1 MNTTT
6 VRKLGEM
13 GGEKTAVYSI
23 SQPPHCFGMIILNS
37 IIVSVH
43 VCVMVQDECIHLIV
57 SILSSSCWTTFSFFL
72 RVFHCVSLSLYASVC
87 FLLTR
92 TFFSTNTARSS
103 SLIQICYL
111 IYSLTSFLNYLNSAL
126 YIFSFPIRNIIND
139 RTPKLMVMS
148 LQCDHIL
155 WVS

>member
-13 GGEKTAVYSI
+13 GGEKAAVYSI

-57 SILSSSCWTTFSFFL
+57 SILSSSC
-72 RVFHCVSLSLYASVC
+72 
-87 FLLTR
+87 
-92 TFFSTNTARSS
+92 
-103 SLIQICYL
+103 
-111 IYSLTSFLNYLNSAL
+111 
-126 YIFSFPIRNIIND
+126 
-139 RTPKLMVMS
+139 
-148 LQCDHIL
+148 
-155 WVS
+155 